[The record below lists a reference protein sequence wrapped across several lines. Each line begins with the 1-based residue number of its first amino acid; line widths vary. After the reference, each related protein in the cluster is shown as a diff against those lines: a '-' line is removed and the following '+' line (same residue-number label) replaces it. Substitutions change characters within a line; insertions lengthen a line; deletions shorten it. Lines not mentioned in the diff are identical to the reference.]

1 MSTKWTAVSLLA
13 AAALTLSACGGTT
26 SETAD
31 PGTGKI
37 QLTYA
42 IFSTDQ
48 QPAMEKV
55 VDAFEKGNPGIDVAV
70 QVIPWTDYW
79 TTLQNSA
86 AGGTGPDV
94 AWMLG
99 SKIAPYVDG
108 GAIQPL
114 DEAIS
119 ASGTALKAYPQQLL
133 PLFERDGKTYA
144 LPKDFDTIGLWYNK
158 ALFDAAKLP
167 YPNADWTWDDVV
179 KNAKAL
185 TDGDKGVYGIAAP
198 VEAQAGY
205 YNTIHQA
212 GGHVISPDGKS
223 SGFGQPASI
232 DGLRFWTDLIKS
244 GSSPDL
250 KSLSDT
256 EAVAQFMGGKIAMY
270 YSGSFYA
277 HRFAQDAYT
286 SKNVDV
292 TELPA
297 GVKEATVINGL
308 GNVAL
313 ASSKHP
319 QEAAKLAVF
328 LSGEQASRIQSET
341 GTVLGSYTGTQQAWV
356 EAAPQ
361 FNLKAFLDQ
370 LPNAVVYPVSK
381 NTDAWSSREGE
392 LLTPAWNGEQPVEEA
407 AKALAT
413 AMDEALAQEQQ

>member
-13 AAALTLSACGGTT
+13 AAALTLSACGGSDT
-26 SETAD
+26 EAAD
-31 PGTGKI
+31 AGGI
-37 QLTYA
+37 RLTYA

-48 QPAMEKV
+48 QPAMQKV
-55 VDAFEKGNPGIDVAV
+55 VDAFEKDHPGIDVAV

-99 SKIAPYVDG
+99 SKIAPYADG
-108 GAIQPL
+108 GVLQPL
-114 DEAIS
+114 DETIS
-119 ASGTALKAYPQQLL
+119 AAGTNLSAYPQQLL
-133 PLFERDGKTYA
+133 PLFKRDGKTYA

-158 ALFDAAKLP
+158 AIFDAAKLP
-167 YPNADWTWDDVV
+167 HPNADWTWDDVV

-185 TDGDKGVYGIAAP
+185 TDKGKGVYGIAAP

-205 YNTIHQA
+205 YNTIYQA
-212 GGHVISPDGKS
+212 GGHVISPDGKT
-223 SGFGQPASI
+223 SGYQEPASLN
-232 DGLRFWTDLIKS
+232 GLRFWTDMIKN
-244 GSSPDL
+244 GYSPDL

-277 HRFAQDAYT
+277 YRFAHDDYT

-319 QEAAKLAVF
+319 REAAELAVF

-341 GTVLGSYTGTQQAWV
+341 GTVLGSHSGTQQAWV
-356 EAAPQ
+356 DAAPQ
-361 FNLKAFLDQ
+361 FNLRAFLDQ
-370 LPNAVVYPVSK
+370 LPNAVVYPVSE
-381 NTDAWSSREGE
+381 NTDAWSSRESE
-392 LLTPAWNGEQPVEEA
+392 LLTPAWNGETSVEEA
-407 AKALAT
+407 AKSLAT
-413 AMDEALAQEQQ
+413 AMNEALAQERQ